1 MYGIFSLSKGD
12 FMDKINYLVP
22 TTIIYLVL
30 LFGIGNLFAQP
41 GTDVLVATSIF
52 WGFTLL
58 GYVLISLHKE

>member
-1 MYGIFSLSKGD
+1 
-12 FMDKINYLVP
+12 MDKINYLVP
-22 TTIIYLVL
+22 ATIIYLVL